1 MQQQGKRKKRKLKAG
16 YFPFQRNLQKRL
28 IQSFSVRLLQSFFGS
43 TTDEDVRGMGKG
55 ISFSINFALALQ
67 RKPRAS
73 VKMQFLLDARS
84 SEPLSICFVFDTTA
98 WKQCRRGGGWSI
110 NLDSM
115 LGARSCQGEENRAS
129 APNQ

>member
-1 MQQQGKRKKRKLKAG
+1 MQQQGKRKKIKLKG
-16 YFPFQRNLQKRL
+16 YFPSQRNLQKRL
-28 IQSFSVRLLQSFFGS
+28 NQSFSVRLLQSFFGS
-43 TTDEDVRGMGKG
+43 TIDEDVRGRGKE
-55 ISFSINFALALQ
+55 INFSINFALALQ